1 MRKRPPEQGQFLGV
15 KALAPALVLLLLAAA
30 AAGGAPAQPGPPR
43 LLGLRVSNGGTPF
56 AGDTPLLTTVSP
68 NRDGS
73 RDSAL
78 IRFKLDRA
86 GTVEV
91 QVVATDEVRRP
102 VQTIWSTRR
111 TLSAG
116 PHTIVWQP
124 GPATPDRTYLVR
136 FAVHG
141 RGGGRRVYG
150 YESPRPDRLT
160 SGLVVR
166 VQGIQAGFLDR
177 SYPVGGE
184 ASLTIATDARR
195 VRLQLFSFANL
206 PNPTVRDLRTS
217 GLAVA
222 PAVGLD
228 WSRRRSAPHLV
239 QISHAGIPE
248 SGLYFLRVTAG
259 DGRVG
264 YAPLILRP
272 RTLGEHRV
280 AVVLS
285 TNTWQAYN
293 FLDRN
298 GDGWGDSW
306 YVSGATHAVDLR
318 RPYLDF
324 GVPFRFRDWDLSFIS
339 WLKRTGKEVDYL
351 SDDDLQRVGSGDALR
366 KAYDLVVF
374 PGHEEYVTQHVYD
387 VVRRYRDLGGRMMF
401 LSANNF
407 FWKVERDGQLLRR
420 TQLWRNLG
428 RPEAAL
434 VGSQWSAGN
443 YGTVQEPYV
452 VQGAGAEPWAFAD
465 TGLRNGSTFGRYGIE
480 IDARSESSPPGTVT
494 LARIPNLI
502 GEHDAEM
509 TYYETAAGARVF
521 AAGVVN
527 FAASITDPAVS
538 QLVEN
543 VWSRLTTG
551 EPLVPP

>member
-1 MRKRPPEQGQFLGV
+1 VRASAVGPLL
-15 KALAPALVLLLLAAA
+15 ALAAM
-30 AAGGAPAQPGPPR
+30 AAGAAPAQPGPPR
-43 LLGLRVSNGGTPF
+43 LLGLRVSNGGSPF
-56 AGDTPLLTTVSP
+56 SGDTPHLATISP
-68 NRDGS
+68 NRDGF
-73 RDSAL
+73 RDRAL
-78 IRFKLDRA
+78 FRFKLDRA

-91 QVVATDEVRRP
+91 RVLATDEARRP
-102 VQTIWSTRR
+102 VRTIWSTRR
-111 TLSAG
+111 KLTAG
-116 PHTIVWQP
+116 PHTIAWEP
-124 GPATPDRTYLVR
+124 SRSTPDRTYLVR

-141 RGGGRRVYG
+141 RTGGRRVYG
-150 YESPRPDRLT
+150 YESPRRDQPT

-166 VQGIQAGFLDR
+166 VQGVQTGFLNR
-177 SYPVGGE
+177 SYPIGGD

-206 PNPTVRDLRTS
+206 PHPTVRDLRTN

-222 PAVGLD
+222 PAVRLD
-228 WSRRRSAPHLV
+228 WRRHRSATNLV
-239 QISHAGIPE
+239 RISHAGVPE

-272 RTLGEHRV
+272 RTLGEHKV

-306 YVSGATHAVDLR
+306 YVSGANRTVDLR

-324 GVPFRFRDWDLSFIS
+324 GVPSRFRNWDLSFIS

-351 SDDDLQRVGSGDALR
+351 SDDDLQRIGNGDALR
-366 KAYDLVVF
+366 RAYDLVVF
-374 PGHEEYVTQHVYD
+374 PGHEEYVSAHVYD
-387 VVRRYRDLGGRMMF
+387 VVRRYRDLGGRLMF

-407 FWKVERDGQLLRR
+407 FWKVQRDGQLLRR
-420 TQLWRNLG
+420 TAMWRRLG

-443 YGTVQEPYV
+443 NGAVQRQYV
-452 VQGAGAEPWAFAD
+452 VQGAAAEPWAFAG

-480 IDARSESSPPGTVT
+480 IDARAGSSPPGTVV

-502 GEHDAEM
+502 GAHDAEM

-538 QLVEN
+538 RLVEN
-543 VWSRLTTG
+543 IWARLTA
-551 EPLVPP
+551 P

>member
-1 MRKRPPEQGQFLGV
+1 VKSLALG
-15 KALAPALVLLLLAAA
+15 LVLLAAIA
-30 AAGGAPAQPGPPR
+30 VAGAAPAQPGPPR
-43 LLGLRVSNGGTPF
+43 LLGLRISNGGSPF
-56 AGDTPLLTTVSP
+56 AGDTPHLATISP
-68 NRDGS
+68 NRDGF
-73 RDSAL
+73 RDRAL

-86 GTVEV
+86 GTVEA
-91 QVVATDEVRRP
+91 QVVATDAVRRP
-102 VQTIWSTRR
+102 VKTVWSTKRV
-111 TLSAG
+111 LAAG
-116 PHTIVWQP
+116 AHTIAWQP
-124 GPATPDRTYLVR
+124 SRSTPDRTYLVR

-141 RGGGRRVYG
+141 WKGGRRVYG
-150 YESPRPDRLT
+150 YEAPRRDRLT

-166 VQGIQAGFLDR
+166 VQGIQAGFLNR

-184 ASLTIATDARR
+184 AALTISTDARR

-206 PNPTVRDLRTS
+206 PNPTVRDLRTN

-222 PAVGLD
+222 PAVRLD
-228 WSRRRSAPHLV
+228 WSRRRSASQVVH
-239 QISHAGIPE
+239 ISHAGVAE

-272 RTLGEHRV
+272 RALGEHKV

-293 FLDRN
+293 FLDRS

-306 YVSGATHAVDLR
+306 YVSGATRTVDLR

-324 GVPFRFRDWDLSFIS
+324 GVPFRFRDWDLRFIS

-351 SDDDLQRVGSGDALR
+351 SDDDLQRIGSGDALR
-366 KAYDLVVF
+366 RAYDLVVF
-374 PGHEEYVTQHVYD
+374 PGHEEYVSQHVYD
-387 VVRRYRDLGGRMMF
+387 VVRRYRDRGGRLMF

-407 FWKVERDGQLLRR
+407 FWKVKREGQLLRR
-420 TQLWRNLG
+420 MQLWRNLG

-434 VGSQWSAGN
+434 VGAQWSASD
-443 YGTVQEPYV
+443 YGSAQQPYV
-452 VQGAGAEPWAFAD
+452 VKGAGAQPWAFAG

-480 IDARSESSPPGTVT
+480 IDARSASSPPGTVT
-494 LARIPNLI
+494 LAQIPNLI
-502 GEHDAEM
+502 GKHDAEL
-509 TYYETAAGARVF
+509 TYYETPAGARVF

-538 QLVEN
+538 RLVDN
-543 VWSRLTTG
+543 VWSRLT
-551 EPLVPP
+551 EP

>member
-1 MRKRPPEQGQFLGV
+1 MRASALG
-15 KALAPALVLLLLAAA
+15 LLVLLCAAS
-30 AAGGAPAQPGPPR
+30 AAGSAPAQPGPPR
-43 LLGLRVSNGGTPF
+43 LLGLRISNGGTPF
-56 AGDTPLLTTVSP
+56 AGDTPSLTTISP
-68 NRDGS
+68 NRDGF
-73 RDSAL
+73 RDRAL

-91 QVVATDEVRRP
+91 KVVATDEVRRP
-102 VQTIWSTRR
+102 VRTIWSTRR
-111 TLSAG
+111 ELVAG

-124 GPATPDRTYLVR
+124 ARTTPDRTYLVR
-136 FAVHG
+136 LAVEG
-141 RGGGRRVYG
+141 RKGGRRVYG
-150 YESPRPDRLT
+150 YEPPRRDRLT

-166 VQGIQAGFLDR
+166 VQGIQAGFLNR
-177 SYPVGGE
+177 SYPVGGD
-184 ASLTIATDARR
+184 ASLTVATDARR
-195 VRLQLFSFANL
+195 IRLQLFSFANL
-206 PNPTVRDLRTS
+206 PHPTVRDLRTS

-222 PAVGLD
+222 PAVRLD
-228 WSRRRSAPHLV
+228 WRRRRNAPRVV
-239 QISHAGIPE
+239 QISHAGVPE

-272 RTLGEHRV
+272 RTLGEHKV

-306 YVSGATHAVDLR
+306 YVSGATRVVDLR

-339 WLKRTGKEVDYL
+339 WLKRTGKQVDYL

-366 KAYDLVVF
+366 SAYDLVVF
-374 PGHEEYVTQHVYD
+374 PGHEEYVSQHVYD
-387 VVRRYRDLGGRMMF
+387 VVQRYRDLGGRLMF

-420 TQLWRNLG
+420 VTMWRKLG
-428 RPEAAL
+428 RPEAGL

-443 YGTVQEPYV
+443 YGTVQAPYV
-452 VQGAGAEPWAFAD
+452 VQGAGAQPWVFD
-465 TGLRNGSTFGRYGIE
+465 GTGLHNGSTFGRYGIE
-480 IDARSESSPPGTVT
+480 IDARTESSPPGTVT

-509 TYYETAAGARVF
+509 TYYETPAGARVF
-521 AAGVVN
+521 AAGTLN

-538 QLVEN
+538 RLVEN
-543 VWSRLTTG
+543 VWARLTTG
-551 EPLVPP
+551 AAGSPAAG

>member
-1 MRKRPPEQGQFLGV
+1 MRKRPQEQGESIRV
-15 KALAPALVLLLLAAA
+15 KALALALLLLPAAA
-30 AAGGAPAQPGPPR
+30 AAGAAPAQPGPPR

-56 AGDTPLLTTVSP
+56 AGDTPHLTTISP
-68 NRDGS
+68 NGDGFRDRAS
-73 RDSAL
+73 

-86 GTVEV
+86 ATVEV
-91 QVVATDEVRRP
+91 KVVATDEVRRP

-111 TLSAG
+111 KLSAG
-116 PHTIVWQP
+116 PHTIEWQP
-124 GPATPDRTYLVR
+124 GRATPDRTYLVR

-141 RGGGRRVYG
+141 RTGGRRVYG
-150 YESPRPDRLT
+150 YEAPRRDRLT

-166 VQGIQAGFLDR
+166 VQGIQASFLNR

-195 VRLQLFSFANL
+195 VRLQLFSFVNL
-206 PNPTVRDLRTS
+206 PHPTVRDLRTR

-222 PAVGLD
+222 PAVRLD
-228 WSRRRSAPHLV
+228 WRRRRNASHLV
-239 QISHAGIPE
+239 QISYAGVSE
-248 SGLYFLRVTAG
+248 SGLYFLRVTAD

-272 RTLGEHRV
+272 RTLGEHKV

-293 FLDRN
+293 FLDGN

-306 YVSGATHAVDLR
+306 YAGNATRAVDLR

-324 GVPFRFRDWDLSFIS
+324 GDPFRFRDWDLGFIS

-351 SDDDLQRVGSGDALR
+351 SDDDLERIGSGDALR
-366 KAYDLVVF
+366 RAYDLVVF
-374 PGHEEYVTQHVYD
+374 PGHEEYVTRHVYD
-387 VVRRYRDLGGRMMF
+387 VVLRFRDRGGRLMF

-407 FWKVERDGQLLRR
+407 FWKVERAGQLLRR
-420 TQLWRNLG
+420 TQMWRKLG

-434 VGSQWSAGN
+434 VGSQWSASSS
-443 YGTVQEPYV
+443 GTVQKPYV
-452 VQGAGAEPWAFAD
+452 VQGARAELWAFAG
-465 TGLRNGSTFGRYGIE
+465 TGLSQGSTFGRYGIE
-480 IDARSESSPPGTVT
+480 IDTRSKSSPPGTVA

-502 GEHDAEM
+502 GSHDAEM

-521 AAGVVN
+521 SAGVVN

-538 QLVEN
+538 RLVDN
-543 VWSRLTTG
+543 VWTNLT
-551 EPLVPP
+551 EP

>member
-1 MRKRPPEQGQFLGV
+1 MRKRPSEQGQFRRVRVFALGV
-15 KALAPALVLLLLAAA
+15 LVLLCAAS
-30 AAGGAPAQPGPPR
+30 AAGTAPARPGPPR
-43 LLGLRVSNGGTPF
+43 LLGLRISNGGTPF
-56 AGDTPLLTTVSP
+56 TGDTPSLTTISP
-68 NRDGS
+68 NEDGFRD
-73 RDSAL
+73 RAL

-102 VQTIWSTRR
+102 VRTIWSTRHAFA
-111 TLSAG
+111 AG
-116 PHTIVWQP
+116 AHTIAWQP
-124 GPATPDRTYLVR
+124 GRATPDRTYLVR
-136 FAVHG
+136 LAVVG
-141 RGGGRRVYG
+141 RKGGRRVYG
-150 YESPRPDRLT
+150 YEPPRRNRLT

-166 VQGIQAGFLDR
+166 VQGIQAGFLNR

-184 ASLTIATDARR
+184 ASLTVATDARR

-206 PNPTVRDLRTS
+206 PHPTVRDLRTN
-217 GLAVA
+217 GVAVA
-222 PAVGLD
+222 PAVRLD
-228 WSRRRSAPHLV
+228 WSRRRSAAHLV

-259 DGRVG
+259 DRRVG

-272 RTLGEHRV
+272 RTLGEHKV

-306 YVSGATHAVDLR
+306 YVSGATRAVDLR

-339 WLKRTGKEVDYL
+339 WLKRTGKQVDYL

-366 KAYDLVVF
+366 RAYDLVVF
-374 PGHEEYVTQHVYD
+374 PGHEEYVSQHVYD
-387 VVRRYRDLGGRMMF
+387 VVRRYRDLGGRLMF

-420 TQLWRNLG
+420 VNMWRKLG

-443 YGTVQEPYV
+443 YGRVQAPYV
-452 VQGAGAEPWAFAD
+452 VQGAGAQPWVFD
-465 TGLRNGSTFGRYGIE
+465 GTGLRNGSIFGRYGIE
-480 IDARSESSPPGTVT
+480 IDARTVSSPPGTVT

-509 TYYETAAGARVF
+509 TYYETPAGARVF
-521 AAGVVN
+521 AAGVLN
-527 FAASITDPAVS
+527 FAASITNPAVS
-538 QLVEN
+538 RLVEN
-543 VWSRLTTG
+543 VWARLTA
-551 EPLVPP
+551 P